1 MYLLPFLILCDCII
15 DIVQVEGAPAV
26 LRKGVKKEEAE
37 QIKEKLEAAGAKIVL
52 DWMVLSV

>member
-52 DWMVLSV
+52 D